1 MAVATAPAL
10 VVTRQLAVVAI
21 ALATAAQPRRVLV
34 RRIATLRAVR
44 RMIRAYRAA
53 IAIIA
58 RQVRL
63 ARRTIRAVLARRVA
77 VIAAAVARRR
87 AVAVVAAMAL
97 YESIPVIQDVFHI
110 TYIQNKGA
118 AFSIMEGQ
126 INFLILLPMV
136 MIIAAVI
143 FMLVMRKKGHPVL
156 MTSVALIAGGGI
168 GNLIDRIALGYVVD
182 YLDFR
187 VFPIFNL
194 ADIAVC
200 VGCGLLV
207 LYVLLIDGKQKNE

>member
-1 MAVATAPAL
+1 MYYFLIIIAVVIL
-10 VVTRQLAVVAI
+10 DQIIKKAVVAS
-21 ALATAAQPRRVLV
+21 
-34 RRIATLRAVR
+34 
-44 RMIRAYRAA
+44 
-53 IAIIA
+53 
-58 RQVRL
+58 
-63 ARRTIRAVLARRVA
+63 
-77 VIAAAVARRR
+77 
-87 AVAVVAAMAL
+87 MAL
-97 YESIPVIQDVFHI
+97 YESIPVIQDIFHI
-110 TYIQNKGA
+110 TYIHNKGA

-126 INFLILLPMV
+126 INVLIMLPLA

-143 FMLVMRKKGHPVL
+143 FMMVMRKKGHPL
-156 MTSVALIAGGGI
+156 MMTSVALIAGGGI
-168 GNLIDRIALGYVVD
+168 GNLVDRIALGYVVD